1 MMSDPVIVK
10 LYSGEAIICKW
21 PEKSTNK
28 DPYGLEKA
36 GREIVKPLG
45 VQYRIEQPA
54 GRMRQTL
61 VSWSAERMFIYDDA
75 IMGIGPAPDALAKAY
90 IQALTGIKI
99 VQPST
104 KVPSTAL
111 PG

>member
-28 DPYGLEKA
+28 DPYGLEKS

-45 VQYRIEQPA
+45 VQYRIEQPQ

-61 VSWSAERMFIYDDA
+61 VSWSAEKMFIYDDA
-75 IMGIGPAPDALAKAY
+75 ILGIGPAPDALAKAY

-99 VQPST
+99 IKPDIKIPASASQR
-104 KVPSTAL
+104 
-111 PG
+111 